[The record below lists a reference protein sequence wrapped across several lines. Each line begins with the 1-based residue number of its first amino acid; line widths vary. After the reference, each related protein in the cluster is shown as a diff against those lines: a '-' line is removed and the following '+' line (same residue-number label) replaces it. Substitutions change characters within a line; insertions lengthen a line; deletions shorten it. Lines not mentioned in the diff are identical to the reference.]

1 MNKVFKV
8 IWNSTLNRLIVV
20 SELTKSKG
28 KASSSSDKRVKLSV
42 SRGLINLSAYGS
54 AMVTI
59 GLPHGR
65 MLKEGN
71 LLLSAQIQMQAV
83 LNLLLSGMM
92 FFHQGEVQ

>member
-1 MNKVFKV
+1 MPIRSMGVRTV
-8 IWNSTLNRLIVV
+8 LEQVLLLVLLVR
-20 SELTKSKG
+20 
-28 KASSSSDKRVKLSV
+28 
-42 SRGLINLSAYGS
+42 
-54 AMVTI
+54 M
-59 GLPHGR
+59 LPHGR